1 MIVKGIDTVEF
12 GLELSGYFENFKEFW
27 EVLSSMKNEAQD
39 TGREREIN
47 INNVNLKVHRK
58 GIPFYEY
65 QLSCDDFLIYF
76 MDQPV
81 LNTPPIKVR
90 FLSSYLWSFGFQGAV
105 ERFYKW
111 FECFKGEINCT
122 KVSRIDICVDTDEI
136 EFLEEDIG
144 QIVTRA
150 KGKTKHFVNDEY
162 YNGRNFS
169 GFTIGRGQPLLGRIY
184 NKTLEIKTSQKTW
197 FHQVWKEKSWNE
209 EKDVWRVEFQ
219 IRRKGLKEFG
229 VNSLE
234 EFINEEDGIWMYLTT
249 KWLTLKIPT
258 EDANQTRWEV
268 SQKWLVIQKAY
279 INQDTSLAVRERVKI
294 GNTAQLL
301 DQVTGLFITI
311 GALNNHVDIEST
323 MEMAKQWLEDKLQK
337 NDTTFIEQKEIRRRK
352 FLEA

>member
-1 MIVKGIDTVEF
+1 M
-12 GLELSGYFENFKEFW
+12 
-27 EVLSSMKNEAQD
+27 
-39 TGREREIN
+39 
-47 INNVNLKVHRK
+47 
-58 GIPFYEY
+58 
-65 QLSCDDFLIYF
+65 
-76 MDQPV
+76 
-81 LNTPPIKVR
+81 
-90 FLSSYLWSFGFQGAV
+90 
-105 ERFYKW
+105 
-111 FECFKGEINCT
+111 
-122 KVSRIDICVDTDEI
+122 
-136 EFLEEDIG
+136 
-144 QIVTRA
+144 
-150 KGKTKHFVNDEY
+150 
-162 YNGRNFS
+162 
-169 GFTIGRGQPLLGRIY
+169 
-184 NKTLEIKTSQKTW
+184 
-197 FHQVWKEKSWNE
+197 
-209 EKDVWRVEFQ
+209 EFQ

-279 INQDTSLAVRERVKI
+279 INQDTSSAVRERVKI

-352 FLEA
+352 FLGA